1 MPRVRYTG
9 PVESLT
15 VAPAGHPAFSAE
27 RGAWVDAP
35 AEVVGRA
42 PKGKPGNDGHDPG
55 EGLLAQGDW
64 DADGKFAP
72 HWERESKSAANAA
85 KSEE

>member
-1 MPRVRYTG
+1 MPRARYRG

-15 VAPAGHPAFSAE
+15 VAPAGHPTFTVT

-35 AEVVGRA
+35 AEVIGRA

-55 EGLLAQGDW
+55 EGLLAQGEW
-64 DADGKFAP
+64 DADGKFSP
-72 HWERESKSAANAA
+72 YWERESKTAASGN
-85 KSEE
+85 ERE